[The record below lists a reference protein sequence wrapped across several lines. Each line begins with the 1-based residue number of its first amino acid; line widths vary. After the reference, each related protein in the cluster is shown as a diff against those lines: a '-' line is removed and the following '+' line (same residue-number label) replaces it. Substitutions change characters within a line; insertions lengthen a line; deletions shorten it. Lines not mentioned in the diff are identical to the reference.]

1 MAPTFYVLTYKSKQ
15 NTHEKAINNCRKRSY
30 TELRIIFDTS
40 AGKRKQDTASTGYKM
55 KKGARK
61 AGDKTS
67 ELGAKGVAEVK
78 DKTYADKVGPDG
90 QTIYIDKHSKYYYIN
105 KKGDKVYV
113 TKLELKDKPQN

>member
-1 MAPTFYVLTYKSKQ
+1 MKKLLIIAASAAILSFSSYAAQ
-15 NTHEKAINNCRKRSY
+15 AQEK
-30 TELRIIFDTS
+30 E
-40 AGKRKQDTASTGYKM
+40 KQDTASTSYKV

-90 QTIYIDKHSKYYYIN
+90 QTIYIDKHSKYYWIN

-113 TKLELKDKPQN
+113 TKLELKDKPQD

>member
-1 MAPTFYVLTYKSKQ
+1 MKKLMIIAASAAVLSF
-15 NTHEKAINNCRKRSY
+15 ASY
-30 TELRIIFDTS
+30 STQAQERD
-40 AGKRKQDTASTGYKM
+40 KQDTASTNYKV

-67 ELGAKGVAEVK
+67 EIGAKGVAEVK

-105 KKGDKVYV
+105 KKGEKVYV
-113 TKLELKDKPQN
+113 TKLELKDKPQD